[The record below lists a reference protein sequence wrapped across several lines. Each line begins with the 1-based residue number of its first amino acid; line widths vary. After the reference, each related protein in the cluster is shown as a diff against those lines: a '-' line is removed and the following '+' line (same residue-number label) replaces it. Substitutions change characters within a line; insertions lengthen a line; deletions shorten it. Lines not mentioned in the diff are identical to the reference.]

1 MKTKPGTA
9 KPGSDFIP
17 IDKTLTFARDQSRIE
32 VNVTFVGDL
41 IVEPDESFRID
52 VTSSDNRVN
61 IMCTDIDFTIKND
74 DSKLTYFV
82 FLVEY
87 L

>member
-41 IVEPDESFRID
+41 IVEPDESFRLE

-61 IMCTDIDFTIKND
+61 VICTNIDFTIKND
-74 DSKLTYFV
+74 DSKFIV
-82 FLVEY
+82 V
-87 L
+87 